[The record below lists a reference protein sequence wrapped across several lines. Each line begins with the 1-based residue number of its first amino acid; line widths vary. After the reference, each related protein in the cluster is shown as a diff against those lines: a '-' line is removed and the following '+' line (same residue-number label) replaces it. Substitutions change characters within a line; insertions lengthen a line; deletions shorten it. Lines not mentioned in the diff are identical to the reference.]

1 MSEKRMVRL
10 EVVAWALSPVL
21 AVILYVMTWPPIA
34 MLSVKKHYVATV
46 GSGGGASPST
56 VTLPY
61 PWVSM
66 VYWPLDVLRAAN
78 GKGNVLER
86 YYEWWRGALKK

>member
-1 MSEKRMVRL
+1 MSEKGRL
-10 EVVAWALSPVL
+10 RFEPVAWALSPLL
-21 AVILYVMTWPPIA
+21 AVMLYVLTWPPIA
-34 MLSVKKHYVATV
+34 LLSVKKHHIASV
-46 GSGGGASPST
+46 SGGRASSAT

-61 PWVSM
+61 PWVGT

-86 YYEWWRGALKK
+86 YHDWWRAVLKK